1 MKNIESYRADYY
13 ITVEGDKVD
22 LQMLIR
28 GKVHDKFKKQIAV
41 CGLIFDSRVS
51 WLRLKLDFDFDFF
64 YTTGFLIFAEGEMF
78 DRRFCKYM

>member
-22 LQMLIR
+22 LYMLIR

-51 WLRLKLDFDFDFF
+51 P
-64 YTTGFLIFAEGEMF
+64 G
-78 DRRFCKYM
+78 